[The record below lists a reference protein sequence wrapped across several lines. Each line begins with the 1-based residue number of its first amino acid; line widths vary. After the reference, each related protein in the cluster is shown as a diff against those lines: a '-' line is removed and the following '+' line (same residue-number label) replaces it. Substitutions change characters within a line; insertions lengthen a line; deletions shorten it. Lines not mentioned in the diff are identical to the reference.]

1 MGLKYMLCY
10 IITSTAKGDG
20 RLFSLALVC
29 VCCACACMCPH
40 MHAYIHTYV
49 CEQLPDANSSLIVT
63 KLCQS
68 YPLGRSK
75 VKVGVGGMRFTERLS
90 IYRLEEPIL

>member
-1 MGLKYMLCY
+1 VC
-10 IITSTAKGDG
+10 AVHV
-20 RLFSLALVC
+20 LAC
-29 VCCACACMCPH
+29 VHTCMH
-40 MHAYIHTYV
+40 TYIHTYV
-49 CEQLPDANSSLIVT
+49 CEQLPDANSSSIVT